1 MNSNLN
7 LDALDHQLF
16 TGLASLRSLSLRNS
30 SLSTLD
36 PRLANLFKKLTWI
49 HVSSRKFIC
58 NCSVQ
63 WLNLLLYRLH
73 VNRQPKVNG
82 NSTAELG
89 ANKLAS
95 DSRTIENRT
104 DMSLTNTSSIDA
116 LEESIV
122 LCSLPESVRGTN
134 LLHLTTEQ
142 LGCYEVKSLLPIT
155 IAIAIAL
162 VILIAVIVLCVINC
176 RRSGSSNCL
185 KRSKHHDD
193 DDLSDISKYQPTA
206 GDHLASLQSFSNGPS
221 IMHSTNNYAFK
232 LGLYDNRAATAKS
245 ASKLRSQNKVFSI
258 SDKPL
263 IGDLPRFD
271 TMYKPPLI
279 GSNNFSNI
287 LMPNSKSTLI
297 NTSKLIKQPSADE
310 MSQPMIKCL
319 TNPYQIVPVG
329 QLIPPGYG
337 QDYLVGQQL
346 LFQQQQRKTN
356 TNPSQLMNHFGQP
369 ANSFHTQ
376 RLHQRPVNYHP
387 VPDDDMN
394 EGDFSDHTYATVLN
408 GNEIYVS
415 QDRHVSDTINH
426 TINPSHL
433 HRRLANSDCSSC
445 SSAEPLSRLSN
456 YPSNHDKLITEL

>member
-1 MNSNLN
+1 MNNNLN

-16 TGLASLRSLSLRNS
+16 TSLSNLRSLSLRNS

-49 HVSSRKFIC
+49 HVSSHKFTC

-63 WLNLLLYRLH
+63 WLNLLLQRLH
-73 VNRQPKVNG
+73 ANRQSKLNL
-82 NSTAELG
+82 NSTAELAG
-89 ANKLAS
+89 NQS
-95 DSRTIENRT
+95 TGDGRTIENRT
-104 DMSLTNTSSIDA
+104 ERIDTTSSISA
-116 LEESIV
+116 LDEEESIV
-122 LCSLPESVRGTN
+122 LCALPESVSGTN

-155 IAIAIAL
+155 IAIGVAL
-162 VILIAVIVLCVINC
+162 AILIAVIVLCVINC
-176 RRSGSSNCL
+176 RRSGSCL

-193 DDLSDISKYQPTA
+193 DLSDINKYQSA
-206 GDHLASLQSFSNGPS
+206 VGDHLASLQSFSNGPS
-221 IMHSTNNYAFK
+221 IMHNTNNYAFK

-263 IGDLPRFD
+263 IGDMPRFD

-297 NTSKLIKQPSADE
+297 NTSKLIKQQSADE
-310 MSQPMIKCL
+310 SQPMIKCL
-319 TNPYQIVPVG
+319 TNPYQVVPVG
-329 QLIPPGYG
+329 QLMPPGYE
-337 QDYLVGQQL
+337 QDYFAGQQQL

-356 TNPSQLMNHFGQP
+356 TLHPSQLMNHFGQS
-369 ANSFHTQ
+369 ANAFHTQ

-387 VPDDDMN
+387 APDDDMN

-408 GNEIYVS
+408 GNEIYVGS

-456 YPSNHDKLITEL
+456 YPSNHEKPITEL